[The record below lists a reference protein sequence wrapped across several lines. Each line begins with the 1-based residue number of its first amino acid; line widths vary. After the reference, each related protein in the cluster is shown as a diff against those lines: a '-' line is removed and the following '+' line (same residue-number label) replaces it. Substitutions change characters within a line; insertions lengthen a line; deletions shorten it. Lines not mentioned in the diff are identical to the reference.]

1 MFSII
6 FHGDYI
12 FCICCGVIISVS
24 PDTNINWLG
33 CVHNFY
39 LSGIDPVYN
48 RREEGNYYGYLDFSS
63 VHASPCGSLQ
73 QGMQ

>member
-24 PDTNINWLG
+24 PDADINWLR

-39 LSGIDPVYN
+39 LSGVGPVYN
-48 RREEGNYYGYLDFSS
+48 SREEIISYGYLD
-63 VHASPCGSLQ
+63 
-73 QGMQ
+73 